1 VGAAIAPSS
10 RSYNPPASGAEPMG
24 GSNRAEL
31 GLCGACREPAAA
43 AIGVQTQPIVV
54 VSVHELRVFTDPT
67 EDPSRLAPAG
77 LLVERLHATTVSH
90 LGEIAIGRRAK
101 RRSVESR
108 LSFDSRSQSGSRGT
122 DSPRSRPSSTARV
135 IAAEPKRSRT

>member
-10 RSYNPPASGAEPMG
+10 RSYNPPASGAVPMG

-31 GLCGACREPAAA
+31 GLCGSCREPAAA
-43 AIGVQTQPIVV
+43 AIRVQTQPIVV
-54 VSVHELRVFTDPT
+54 VSVHELRVFTHPT

-77 LLVERLHATTVSH
+77 PLVERLHATTVSH

-108 LSFDSRSQSGSRGT
+108 LSFDSPGL
-122 DSPRSRPSSTARV
+122 SPGAREPTAPGRDRAARPG
-135 IAAEPKRSRT
+135 